1 MPHRPVRLTAE
12 NIYGIKAVD
21 LTFDTLRKLF
31 VLTGRNGAGKT
42 SVMKAFWLAILGPQ
56 RQGDSVLRQGAT
68 AGSVSVELDSGW
80 IIRRVVELVDGKNKV
95 RGVEI
100 TTSEGA
106 KFGSP
111 AAKLK
116 AMIGDSLGVD
126 PEKFARCKDD
136 EARNILLNVA
146 GMHDAIKVI
155 DDEVGTL
162 EEARKRVSYARDA
175 AKAKLEAAGGLEGSP
190 NDQPIDLSAARADY
204 EAAMTA
210 QGKTLALNNERE
222 RLARDVA
229 DLHAKIAQLQAKV
242 AEMEER
248 LRQTDE
254 AIAFAVDPSAAIE
267 AARANLEHAEEWNAR
282 VARNA
287 SRLAAIDDYDK
298 QCTLWDEFTENI
310 KMTRQKKAALLE
322 GAEFPHP
329 LLGLSGEGEP
339 LWDGRPIGWASYGER
354 LEAGCALATSG
365 RATIGLLSIEAGGE
379 LDNERLERIVDYANE
394 RGFLVVI
401 QRVAD
406 EWDGQS
412 IFIEDGSITHYVS

>member
-1 MPHRPVRLTAE
+1 MPHRPVRMTAE
-12 NIYGIKAVD
+12 NVYGVKAVD
-21 LTFDTLRKLF
+21 LTFDSLRKLF

-56 RQGDSVLRQGAT
+56 RQGDAVLRRGAT

-80 IIRRVVELVDGKNKV
+80 IIKRVVELVDGKAKV

-116 AMIGDSLGVD
+116 AMIGDSLGID
-126 PEKFARCKDD
+126 PEKFATCKDE

-146 GMHDAIKVI
+146 GMHDAIKII
-155 DDEVGTL
+155 DKEAGEI
-162 EEARKRVSYARDA
+162 EESRKRVGYDRDN
-175 AKAKLEAAGGLEGSP
+175 AKARLEAAGGLEGDP
-190 NDQPIDLSAARADY
+190 NDAPIDLSAARADY
-204 EAAMTA
+204 EAAMKQT
-210 QGKTLALNNERE
+210 GERGRLE
-222 RLARDVA
+222 GERNRLARDVK
-229 DLHAKIAQLQAKV
+229 DLHEKIAQLRAKV

-248 LRQTDE
+248 LGKANDALMFFEEPT
-254 AIAFAVDPSAAIE
+254 AALD
-267 AARANLEHAEEWNAR
+267 AARANLEHAEAWNAR

-287 SRLAAIDDYDK
+287 ARLAAVDDYNTHCERYD
-298 QCTLWDEFTENI
+298 QMTEDL
-310 KMTRQKKAALLE
+310 KMTRQKKATLLE

-379 LDNERLERIVDYANE
+379 LDNERLDRIVEFANE

-401 QRVAD
+401 QRVAED
-406 EWDGQS
+406 WDGQS
-412 IFIEDGSITHYVS
+412 IFIEDGTITHAAV